1 MIILFSLVCKIIMY
15 TSLEINQSRLAMLY
29 TFILIILF
37 YLMNIQEIPCVVLLA
52 TSLFSHKVANLNLIQ
67 LCIIIVTPYKLLDS

>member
-1 MIILFSLVCKIIMY
+1 
-15 TSLEINQSRLAMLY
+15 MLY

-37 YLMNIQEIPCVVLLA
+37 YLMNIQEIPCAVLLA